1 MPRGD
6 VESLVAEAMA
16 HVGARCPRVA
26 PHPAAE
32 TVAVEARA
40 WAQRTGLH
48 AAADGGEVDRTRPV
62 APVAEVMRD
71 APVGVLRI
79 GALFATWLAV
89 LADRAETAGWDADYS
104 ASLVSV
110 LEDGCTT
117 GADALHFALTDIH
130 ERIVAADGAAL
141 LPELADA
148 LARHTAAACREQQ
161 WLSADTPPGLAEFL
175 DNRADRTTVPTL
187 TVLHRLDPALGG
199 PGGPG
204 GPGGREAEGV
214 PPLGELAALL
224 NGVDEDLAGYPHA
237 VETGRRLSLVAVLMR
252 EYGHSVPT
260 AFQSAT
266 VLFGAW
272 RTQLDHGVRELIR
285 NPGVAPSA
293 MRQAEA
299 AADWVG
305 ALHRR
310 NAARHTAAAAS
321 HVTARSVPVG

>member
-6 VESLVAEAMA
+6 VDSLVAEAMT

-26 PHPAAE
+26 PHPDGE
-32 TVAVEARA
+32 TVAIEARV
-40 WAQRTGLH
+40 WAHRTGLH

-71 APVGVLRI
+71 APIGVLRI

-89 LADRAETAGWDADYS
+89 LADRAETAGWDADYC

-110 LEDGCTT
+110 VKEGYTT
-117 GADALHFALTDIH
+117 GADALHFALTDIY
-130 ERIVAADGAAL
+130 ERIVAAGGTGL

-148 LARHTAAACREQQ
+148 LARHTAAACREQR
-161 WLSADTPPGLAEFL
+161 WLSAESPPGLAEFL
-175 DNRADRTTVPTL
+175 DNRVDRTAVPML

-199 PGGPG
+199 PGGPI
-204 GPGGREAEGV
+204 ADGV
-214 PPLGELAALL
+214 PPLDELAGLL
-224 NGVDEDLAGYPHA
+224 NGVDEDLAGYPQA
-237 VETGRRLSLVAVLMR
+237 VETGTRLSLVPVLMR

-272 RTQLDHGVRELIR
+272 RTQLDHGVRELHR
-285 NPGVAPSA
+285 LPGVAPA
-293 MRQAEA
+293 TLRQAEA

-310 NAARHTAAAAS
+310 NAARHAALTAS
-321 HVTARSVPVG
+321 HVAARTVPVG